1 MDCTKSAFEPK
12 LTVCLFFTVLLPLC
26 SADDKTQM
34 TDTGTNQTLVYQ
46 WQVFMEE
53 RVGSVHYFF
62 FLANYRVRPR
72 KTVDYTQADYRG
84 FMDCCSH

>member
-62 FLANYRVRPR
+62 FSKL
-72 KTVDYTQADYRG
+72 
-84 FMDCCSH
+84 